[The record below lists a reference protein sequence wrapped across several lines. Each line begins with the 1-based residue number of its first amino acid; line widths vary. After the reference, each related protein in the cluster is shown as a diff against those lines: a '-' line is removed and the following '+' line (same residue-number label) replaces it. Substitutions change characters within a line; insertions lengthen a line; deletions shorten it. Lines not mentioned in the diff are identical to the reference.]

1 MMPGCRPGFCLC
13 MSFNWIHEC
22 MGSCMYVCVIKLMN
36 MFYLAQCRDQS
47 YGFTIH
53 LYGIFACFALDI
65 ASLHDWRDSQQCRCW
80 CQFESMF

>member
-22 MGSCMYVCVIKLMN
+22 MGSCICVYVCVIKLMRSCE
-36 MFYLAQCRDQS
+36 YVLSCAQCRDQS

-53 LYGIFACFALDI
+53 LYGIFFSAASFALDI
-65 ASLHDWRDSQQCRCW
+65 ASLHDLQKLAG
-80 CQFESMF
+80 